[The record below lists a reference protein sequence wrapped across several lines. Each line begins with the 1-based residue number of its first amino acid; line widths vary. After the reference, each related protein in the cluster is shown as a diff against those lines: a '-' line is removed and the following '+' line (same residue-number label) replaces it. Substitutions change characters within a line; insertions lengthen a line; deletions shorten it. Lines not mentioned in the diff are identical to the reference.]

1 MSSIPYFI
9 KKDAENILK
18 NTTKQ
23 VINENTNLFSD
34 FFDIKLSPIFLL
46 GKLKNIKRLFKK

>member
-34 FFDIKLSPIFLL
+34 FFDIKLSSIFLL